1 MLVSHLRHQEFLD
14 LEPERGTL
22 RFAGERALILDA
34 VAIGQLRKS
43 LIETIGRDTA
53 RTLLTQFG
61 FAHGWRRAGAVQ
73 RAFKWESEDQRNLTS
88 FSLSALEG
96 LFYVQPKPNADA
108 APGEVT
114 LLGSYEA
121 EQHLLHFGLADEPVC
136 WTIAGIISGHLSR
149 ISGMDVHILEDRCTA
164 HGADTCHFVPCAP
177 EQLNAAPYPA
187 QGSVEPSRIRR
198 CLNASAHQIV
208 EALKAVERKLKEPCA
223 QRNGRSP
230 APHPQLESPRIGA
243 QSDAM
248 QRLLKLVHRVAVTD
262 STILITGES
271 GVGKERIA
279 RLIHDAS
286 PRAEGPYIAVNCGAI
301 SESLLESELFG
312 HASGSFTG
320 ATHGRVGLFEAANHG
335 TLLLDE
341 ISEIPLEMQV
351 KLLRVIQER
360 EVRRVG
366 ENHNRHIDVRILAA
380 TNGDLAREVACGNF
394 RRDLYYR
401 LNVVDLHMPPLRDR
415 QADILPLAQHLLACA
430 AQRLNRDIKG
440 LAPDAADRL
449 LNYGWPGNVRELEN
463 AMERAAVFAAGP
475 RVQCEDLPAEIRSA
489 IHPMAR
495 NVDGGMP
502 TLKDVERQYILTTLE
517 TNNGNQRQTAQD
529 LQIGSATLYRKLKQ
543 YGASANFGNQNG
555 NWPASYQESQ

>member
-1 MLVSHLRHQEFLD
+1 
-14 LEPERGTL
+14 
-22 RFAGERALILDA
+22 
-34 VAIGQLRKS
+34 
-43 LIETIGRDTA
+43 
-53 RTLLTQFG
+53 
-61 FAHGWRRAGAVQ
+61 
-73 RAFKWESEDQRNLTS
+73 
-88 FSLSALEG
+88 
-96 LFYVQPKPNADA
+96 
-108 APGEVT
+108 
-114 LLGSYEA
+114 
-121 EQHLLHFGLADEPVC
+121 
-136 WTIAGIISGHLSR
+136 
-149 ISGMDVHILEDRCTA
+149 
-164 HGADTCHFVPCAP
+164 
-177 EQLNAAPYPA
+177 
-187 QGSVEPSRIRR
+187 
-198 CLNASAHQIV
+198 
-208 EALKAVERKLKEPCA
+208 
-223 QRNGRSP
+223 
-230 APHPQLESPRIGA
+230 
-243 QSDAM
+243 M